1 MFYATLQPLLFT
13 QKNIKINNPSI
24 NRYEGPVAV
33 EILFDSTLQDTRP
46 QTVISH
52 VTEGTLR
59 LPNNTNEPVHVAKSQ
74 DLTKLFLSYI
84 SNNSWNPT
92 PFNTTI
98 KIESISADMT
108 IIFLHSTC
116 NYFKNVTFCYLLM
129 ILQKFKL
136 IL

>member
-24 NRYEGPVAV
+24 NRYESPVAV

-74 DLTKLFLSYI
+74 DLTKLFWVTSPTIPETPPPSTQPLK
-84 SNNSWNPT
+84 SN
-92 PFNTTI
+92 
-98 KIESISADMT
+98 
-108 IIFLHSTC
+108 
-116 NYFKNVTFCYLLM
+116 
-129 ILQKFKL
+129 Q
-136 IL
+136 